1 MVFVLFSLWTFLLR
15 IPVCAYGGGIWS
27 TVLSYCLATVFCIAY
42 CCKLSVPGRN
52 SIHRNRIVF
61 FFVILQPMVCEILIA
76 ESSELY
82 ISEFM
87 VWF

>member
-27 TVLSYCLATVFCIAY
+27 SVLSYCLATVFCMSTIMIAY
-42 CCKLSVPGRN
+42 RCKLSVPGRN

-61 FFVILQPMVCEILIA
+61 SLSFCNL
-76 ESSELY
+76 
-82 ISEFM
+82 
-87 VWF
+87 